1 MPLIL
6 KEINKQIAW
15 VTINRPEV
23 LNAMNESVL
32 TELVSTIQ
40 SCIDN
45 TSVGVIILTGEG
57 DKAFVA
63 GADIKNMQS
72 MEPEDALEFGR
83 TGQQMTLTIEN
94 SPKPVIAAV
103 NGFALG
109 GGCEISLACH
119 IRVASETATFGQ
131 PEVQLGILP
140 GWGGT
145 QRLPRLVGTGIANEI
160 ITTGRMVSASEAKEI
175 GLVNHVVPAELLN
188 EKCEKIAN
196 QILKEIN
203 QRLSFLNN
211 VGLGYLSLSRSAAT
225 LSGGESQRIR
235 LATQIG
241 SQLMGVLYI
250 LDEPSIG
257 LHSRDN
263 ARLLSTLK
271 TLRDIGNSILV
282 VEHDQETMESSD
294 FIIDIGPKA
303 GKLGGEVV
311 FAGPPEEIY
320 KSKKSLTAF
329 II

>member
-32 TELVSTIQ
+32 TELVSSIQ
-40 SCIDN
+40 SCIDD
-45 TSVGVIILTGEG
+45 TSVGVIILTGAG

-72 MEPEDALEFGR
+72 MEPGDALKFGKS
-83 TGQQMTLTIEN
+83 GQQMTLTIEN

-145 QRLPRLVGTGIANEI
+145 QRLPRLVGMGIANEI

-196 QILKEIN
+196 QILKN
-203 QRLSFLNN
+203 
-211 VGLGYLSLSRSAAT
+211 G
-225 LSGGESQRIR
+225 
-235 LATQIG
+235 
-241 SQLMGVLYI
+241 
-250 LDEPSIG
+250 P
-257 LHSRDN
+257 N
-263 ARLLSTLK
+263 A
-271 TLRDIGNSILV
+271 I
-282 VEHDQETMESSD
+282 
-294 FIIDIGPKA
+294 A
-303 GKLGGEVV
+303 
-311 FAGPPEEIY
+311 
-320 KSKKSLTAF
+320 KSLECIREGVGRSTKEGLIIEVENFSKLFGTDESREGLTSF
-329 II
+329 IEKRSPNFRN

>member
-32 TELVSTIQ
+32 TELVSSIQ
-40 SCIDN
+40 SCIDD
-45 TSVGVIILTGEG
+45 TSVGVIILKGAG

-72 MEPEDALEFGR
+72 MEPGDALEFGK
-83 TGQQMTLTIEN
+83 TGQLMTLTIEN

-196 QILKEIN
+196 QILKNGPNAIAKSLECI
-203 QRLSFLNN
+203 REG
-211 VGLGYLSLSRSAAT
+211 VGRST
-225 LSGGESQRIR
+225 KEGLIIEVENFSKLFGTDES
-235 LATQIG
+235 TEG
-241 SQLMGVLYI
+241 
-250 LDEPSIG
+250 
-257 LHSRDN
+257 
-263 ARLLSTLK
+263 
-271 TLRDIGNSILV
+271 
-282 VEHDQETMESSD
+282 
-294 FIIDIGPKA
+294 
-303 GKLGGEVV
+303 
-311 FAGPPEEIY
+311 
-320 KSKKSLTAF
+320 LTAF
-329 II
+329 IEKRSPNFRN

>member
-1 MPLIL
+1 LPLIL

-32 TELVSTIQ
+32 TELVSSIQ
-40 SCIDN
+40 SCIDD
-45 TSVGVIILTGEG
+45 TSVGVIILTGAG

-72 MEPEDALEFGR
+72 MEPGDALEFGR

-145 QRLPRLVGTGIANEI
+145 QRLPRLVGMGIANEI

-196 QILKEIN
+196 QILKNGPNAIAKSLECI
-203 QRLSFLNN
+203 REG
-211 VGLGYLSLSRSAAT
+211 VGRST
-225 LSGGESQRIR
+225 KEGLVIEVENFSKLFGTDES
-235 LATQIG
+235 TEG
-241 SQLMGVLYI
+241 
-250 LDEPSIG
+250 
-257 LHSRDN
+257 
-263 ARLLSTLK
+263 
-271 TLRDIGNSILV
+271 
-282 VEHDQETMESSD
+282 
-294 FIIDIGPKA
+294 
-303 GKLGGEVV
+303 
-311 FAGPPEEIY
+311 
-320 KSKKSLTAF
+320 LTAF
-329 II
+329 IEKRSPNFRN

>member
-40 SCIDN
+40 SCIDD
-45 TSVGVIILTGEG
+45 TSVGVIILTGAG

-72 MEPEDALEFGR
+72 MEPGDALEFGK
-83 TGQQMTLTIEN
+83 TGQLMTLTIEN

-196 QILKEIN
+196 QILKNGPNAIAKSLECI
-203 QRLSFLNN
+203 REG
-211 VGLGYLSLSRSAAT
+211 VGRSTKEGLIIEVENFSKLFGTDESRE
-225 LSGGESQRIR
+225 G
-235 LATQIG
+235 
-241 SQLMGVLYI
+241 
-250 LDEPSIG
+250 
-257 LHSRDN
+257 
-263 ARLLSTLK
+263 
-271 TLRDIGNSILV
+271 
-282 VEHDQETMESSD
+282 
-294 FIIDIGPKA
+294 
-303 GKLGGEVV
+303 
-311 FAGPPEEIY
+311 
-320 KSKKSLTAF
+320 LTAF
-329 II
+329 IEKRSPNFRN

>member
-32 TELVSTIQ
+32 TELVSSIQ
-40 SCIDN
+40 SCIDD
-45 TSVGVIILTGEG
+45 TSVGVIILTGAG

-72 MEPEDALEFGR
+72 MESGDALEFGK

-145 QRLPRLVGTGIANEI
+145 QRLPRLVGMGIANEI

-196 QILKEIN
+196 QILKNGPNAIAKSLECI
-203 QRLSFLNN
+203 REG
-211 VGLGYLSLSRSAAT
+211 VGRSTKEGLIIEVENFSKLFGTDESRE
-225 LSGGESQRIR
+225 G
-235 LATQIG
+235 
-241 SQLMGVLYI
+241 
-250 LDEPSIG
+250 
-257 LHSRDN
+257 
-263 ARLLSTLK
+263 
-271 TLRDIGNSILV
+271 
-282 VEHDQETMESSD
+282 
-294 FIIDIGPKA
+294 
-303 GKLGGEVV
+303 
-311 FAGPPEEIY
+311 
-320 KSKKSLTAF
+320 LTAF
-329 II
+329 IEKRSPNFRN

>member
-32 TELVSTIQ
+32 TELVSSIQ
-40 SCIDN
+40 SCIDD
-45 TSVGVIILTGEG
+45 TSVGVIILTGAG

-72 MEPEDALEFGR
+72 MEPGDALEFGK

-196 QILKEIN
+196 QILKNGPNAIAKSLECI
-203 QRLSFLNN
+203 REG
-211 VGLGYLSLSRSAAT
+211 VGRSTKEGLIIEVENFSKLFGTDESRE
-225 LSGGESQRIR
+225 G
-235 LATQIG
+235 
-241 SQLMGVLYI
+241 
-250 LDEPSIG
+250 
-257 LHSRDN
+257 
-263 ARLLSTLK
+263 
-271 TLRDIGNSILV
+271 
-282 VEHDQETMESSD
+282 
-294 FIIDIGPKA
+294 
-303 GKLGGEVV
+303 
-311 FAGPPEEIY
+311 
-320 KSKKSLTAF
+320 LTAF
-329 II
+329 IEKRSPNFRN

>member
-32 TELVSTIQ
+32 TELVSSIQ
-40 SCIDN
+40 SCIDD
-45 TSVGVIILTGEG
+45 TSVGVIILTGAG

-72 MEPEDALEFGR
+72 MEPGDALKFGKS
-83 TGQQMTLTIEN
+83 GQQMTLTIEN

-145 QRLPRLVGTGIANEI
+145 QRLPRLVGMGIANEI

-196 QILKEIN
+196 QILKNGPNAIAKSLECI
-203 QRLSFLNN
+203 REG
-211 VGLGYLSLSRSAAT
+211 VGRST
-225 LSGGESQRIR
+225 KEGLIIEVENFSKLFGTDES
-235 LATQIG
+235 TEG
-241 SQLMGVLYI
+241 
-250 LDEPSIG
+250 
-257 LHSRDN
+257 
-263 ARLLSTLK
+263 
-271 TLRDIGNSILV
+271 
-282 VEHDQETMESSD
+282 
-294 FIIDIGPKA
+294 
-303 GKLGGEVV
+303 
-311 FAGPPEEIY
+311 
-320 KSKKSLTAF
+320 LTAF
-329 II
+329 IEKRSPNFRN

>member
-32 TELVSTIQ
+32 TELVSSIQ
-40 SCIDN
+40 SCIDD
-45 TSVGVIILTGEG
+45 TSVGVIILTGAG

-72 MEPEDALEFGR
+72 MEPGDALKFGKS
-83 TGQQMTLTIEN
+83 GQQMTLPIAN
-94 SPKPVIAAV
+94 SPKPVIPAV

-145 QRLPRLVGTGIANEI
+145 QRLPRLVGMGIANEI

-196 QILKEIN
+196 QILKNGPNAIAKSLECI
-203 QRLSFLNN
+203 REG
-211 VGLGYLSLSRSAAT
+211 VGRSTKEGLIIEVENFSKLFGTDESRE
-225 LSGGESQRIR
+225 G
-235 LATQIG
+235 
-241 SQLMGVLYI
+241 
-250 LDEPSIG
+250 
-257 LHSRDN
+257 
-263 ARLLSTLK
+263 
-271 TLRDIGNSILV
+271 
-282 VEHDQETMESSD
+282 
-294 FIIDIGPKA
+294 
-303 GKLGGEVV
+303 
-311 FAGPPEEIY
+311 
-320 KSKKSLTAF
+320 LTAF
-329 II
+329 IEKRSPNFRN

>member
-32 TELVSTIQ
+32 TELVSSIQ
-40 SCIDN
+40 SCIDD
-45 TSVGVIILTGEG
+45 TSVGVIILTGAG

-72 MEPEDALEFGR
+72 MEPGDALEFGKS
-83 TGQQMTLTIEN
+83 GQQMTLTIEN

-145 QRLPRLVGTGIANEI
+145 QRLPRLVGMGIANEI

-196 QILKEIN
+196 QILKNGPNAIAKSLECI
-203 QRLSFLNN
+203 REG
-211 VGLGYLSLSRSAAT
+211 VGRST
-225 LSGGESQRIR
+225 KEGLVIEVENFSKLFGTDES
-235 LATQIG
+235 TEG
-241 SQLMGVLYI
+241 
-250 LDEPSIG
+250 
-257 LHSRDN
+257 
-263 ARLLSTLK
+263 
-271 TLRDIGNSILV
+271 
-282 VEHDQETMESSD
+282 
-294 FIIDIGPKA
+294 
-303 GKLGGEVV
+303 
-311 FAGPPEEIY
+311 
-320 KSKKSLTAF
+320 LTAF
-329 II
+329 IEKRSPNFRN

>member
-32 TELVSTIQ
+32 TELVSSIQ
-40 SCIDN
+40 SCIDD
-45 TSVGVIILTGEG
+45 TSVGVIILTGAG

-72 MEPEDALEFGR
+72 MEPGDALEFGK
-83 TGQQMTLTIEN
+83 TGQLMTLTIEN

-145 QRLPRLVGTGIANEI
+145 QRLPRLVGMGIANEI

-196 QILKEIN
+196 QILKNGPNAIAKSLECI
-203 QRLSFLNN
+203 REG
-211 VGLGYLSLSRSAAT
+211 VGRST
-225 LSGGESQRIR
+225 KEGLVIEVENFSKLFGTDES
-235 LATQIG
+235 TEG
-241 SQLMGVLYI
+241 
-250 LDEPSIG
+250 
-257 LHSRDN
+257 
-263 ARLLSTLK
+263 
-271 TLRDIGNSILV
+271 
-282 VEHDQETMESSD
+282 
-294 FIIDIGPKA
+294 
-303 GKLGGEVV
+303 
-311 FAGPPEEIY
+311 
-320 KSKKSLTAF
+320 LTAF
-329 II
+329 IEKRSPNFRN

>member
-32 TELVSTIQ
+32 TELVSSIQ
-40 SCIDN
+40 SCIDD
-45 TSVGVIILTGEG
+45 TSVGVIILTGAG

-72 MEPEDALEFGR
+72 MESGDALEFGK
-83 TGQQMTLTIEN
+83 TGQLMTLTIEN

-196 QILKEIN
+196 QILKNGPNAIAKSLECI
-203 QRLSFLNN
+203 REG
-211 VGLGYLSLSRSAAT
+211 VGRST
-225 LSGGESQRIR
+225 KEGLIIEVENFSKLFGTDES
-235 LATQIG
+235 TEG
-241 SQLMGVLYI
+241 
-250 LDEPSIG
+250 
-257 LHSRDN
+257 
-263 ARLLSTLK
+263 
-271 TLRDIGNSILV
+271 
-282 VEHDQETMESSD
+282 
-294 FIIDIGPKA
+294 
-303 GKLGGEVV
+303 
-311 FAGPPEEIY
+311 
-320 KSKKSLTAF
+320 LTAF
-329 II
+329 IEKRSPNFRN

>member
-1 MPLIL
+1 LPLIL
-6 KEINKQIAW
+6 KKIKKQIAW

-32 TELVSTIQ
+32 TELVSSIQ
-40 SCIDN
+40 FCIDD
-45 TSVGVIILTGEG
+45 TSVGVIILTGAG

-160 ITTGRMVSASEAKEI
+160 ITTGRMVSASEAKKI

-196 QILKEIN
+196 QILKNGPNAIAKSLECI
-203 QRLSFLNN
+203 REG
-211 VGLGYLSLSRSAAT
+211 VGRST
-225 LSGGESQRIR
+225 KEGLIIEVENFSKLFGTDES
-235 LATQIG
+235 TEG
-241 SQLMGVLYI
+241 
-250 LDEPSIG
+250 
-257 LHSRDN
+257 
-263 ARLLSTLK
+263 
-271 TLRDIGNSILV
+271 
-282 VEHDQETMESSD
+282 
-294 FIIDIGPKA
+294 
-303 GKLGGEVV
+303 
-311 FAGPPEEIY
+311 
-320 KSKKSLTAF
+320 LTAF
-329 II
+329 IEKRSPNFRN